1 MDRLIPHELALTI
14 LEHIVGLLVIDEQG
28 KISYITKSYAEN
40 LGLPQEAA
48 IGRPV
53 ESVIYNTRLPWILQ
67 TKKEEWGQAFTSTG
81 VLGIINSTIC
91 NRLPLRKEDRFTGPV
106 IGALS
111 YSAVS
116 AHSDERTI
124 MSELET
130 VRHQNELLRSHLSQ
144 LYLANREL
152 DEILGH
158 SPQIAKVKELIQRV
172 AHTSATV
179 CILGETGTGKEL
191 VANAIHCLSKRAEEP
206 FVKVNC
212 AAIPKDL
219 MESELFG
226 YAPGAFTGASKQGKI
241 GKFELANH
249 GTLLL
254 DEIGELPLN
263 LQAKLLRVLQAN
275 EVERVGGTSP
285 IPIDVRIICST
296 NRDLEKMVAD
306 GEFRADLYYRINV
319 MEIKVPPL
327 RDRPEDIHELAE
339 HFIKKANLQHDLTI
353 SGAHPQVY
361 RTLYSHPWP
370 GNIRELEHAI
380 ERACILCG
388 NGLLMPEHFKAM
400 PPTSTAKPPA
410 AAAAPISS
418 LDTAERET
426 ILRALEAC
434 GGNKRR
440 AAEALHISRSTLY
453 LKLEK
458 YHIST

>member
-1 MDRLIPHELALTI
+1 MEHLISYELALTI
-14 LEHIVGLLVIDEQG
+14 LENIAGLLVIDEQG
-28 KISYITKSYAEN
+28 KISYITKSYS
-40 LGLPQEAA
+40 GKMGISQEDA

-53 ESVIYNTRLPWILQ
+53 ESVIYNTHLPRLLQ
-67 TKKEEWGQAFTSTG
+67 THEEEWGRAFCATG
-81 VLGIINSTIC
+81 ALGPVDHAIC
-91 NRLPLRKEDRFTGPV
+91 NRRPLRSDDSLTGPV
-106 IGALS
+106 VGALS
-111 YSAVS
+111 YSAV
-116 AHSDERTI
+116 AARSDERTV
-124 MSELET
+124 MAELET
-130 VRHQNELLRSHLSQ
+130 VRQQNDLLRSHLSQ
-144 LYLANREL
+144 LYQANWEL
-152 DEILGH
+152 NEILGH
-158 SPQIAKVKELIQRV
+158 SPQITKVKELIQRV
-172 AHTSATV
+172 AATSATV

-191 VANAIHCLSKRAEEP
+191 VANAIHRLSKRAEEP
-206 FVKVNC
+206 FIKVNC

-410 AAAAPISS
+410 AAAIEPVAIVS
-418 LDTAERET
+418 
-426 ILRALEAC
+426 
-434 GGNKRR
+434 
-440 AAEALHISRSTLY
+440 AAVLPG
-453 LKLEK
+453 
-458 YHIST
+458 